1 MSILKNQNGG
11 SYIGWLILLVLI
23 IIIGVPGMKIVP
35 VYLKDMKID
44 GALKNLE
51 ADTVK
56 AQAESTV
63 TSDKIKRDLLNRY
76 ALKDIPEITDDDI
89 TVTETSDNFIVR
101 IQHEF
106 KVRIILDKY
115 FTLNVDRSAEI
126 PIIIKR

>member
-11 SYIGWLILLVLI
+11 SHIGWLIMLGLI
-23 IIIGVPGMKIVP
+23 IIIAVPGMKIVP
-35 VYLKDMKID
+35 VYLKDTKID
-44 GALKNLE
+44 GALKKLE
-51 ADTVK
+51 VDVVK
-56 AQAESTV
+56 SQAESTV
-63 TSDKIKRDLLNRY
+63 TPDKIKSDLLDRY

-89 TVTETSDNFIVR
+89 TVTETSDKFIVR